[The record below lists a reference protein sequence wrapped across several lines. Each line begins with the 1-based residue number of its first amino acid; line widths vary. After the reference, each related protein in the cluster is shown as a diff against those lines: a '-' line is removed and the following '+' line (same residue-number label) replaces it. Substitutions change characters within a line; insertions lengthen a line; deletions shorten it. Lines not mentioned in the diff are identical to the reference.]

1 MKKSH
6 MISALLSVS
15 GISMIVIALII
26 IGFTSNNSFIA
37 YTNNNEIVTTSLKYT
52 SPSTIKEVSMTSSPK
67 ATLNIAKASQG
78 DILSGQTV
86 EEIAI
91 NLNKHL
97 GTDLLM
103 NKGELIASYCIS
115 VGVDPYL
122 ATAIMLHET
131 GCKTKCSTLVRK
143 CYNVAGQKGTPSC
156 NGSYKGYVNIDE
168 GIKGAIN
175 NLKKNY
181 YSRGLTTAEK
191 IGPRYAESNTW
202 VSKINQYINMLKS

>member
-26 IGFTSNNSFIA
+26 MGFTTDNNFIA
-37 YTNNNEIVTTSLKYT
+37 YNNNEIITTSLKYT
-52 SPSTIKEVSMTSSPK
+52 SPSTIEEVSMASSPK
-67 ATLNIAKASQG
+67 ATLNIAKAYHG

-86 EEIAI
+86 EEIAT

-122 ATAIMLHET
+122 ATAIILHET
-131 GCKTKCSTLVRK
+131 GCKTKCSSLARK
-143 CYNVAGQKGTPSC
+143 CNNVAGQKGTPSC
-156 NGSYKGYVNIDE
+156 NGSYKGYANIDE

-175 NLKKNY
+175 NLQKNY
-181 YSRGLTTAEK
+181 YSRGLTTVEK

-202 VSKINQYINMLKS
+202 VSKINQYINMLKN

>member
-26 IGFTSNNSFIA
+26 VGFTTKNNFIA
-37 YTNNNEIVTTSLKYT
+37 FANNNEIVTTSLKYT
-52 SPSTIKEVSMTSSPK
+52 SPSTIKEVSMASSPK
-67 ATLNIAKASQG
+67 STLNIARASQG

-86 EEIAI
+86 EEIAA

-103 NKGELIASYCIS
+103 NKGQLIASYCIS

-131 GCKTKCSTLVRK
+131 GCKSRCSSLVRK
-143 CYNVAGQKGTPSC
+143 CHNVAGQKGTPSC
-156 NGSYKGYVNIDE
+156 NGSYKGYSNIDE

-175 NLKKNY
+175 NLQKNY
-181 YSRGLTTAEK
+181 YSRGLTTVEK

-202 VSKINQYINMLKS
+202 IAKINQYISMLRN